1 MIVSSPA
8 DNRKGFFV
16 RVGFGVITKQQISE
30 GLKGIQGCKRKEFR
44 PSKQLEIC
52 LPFITNDKANVKG
65 IMVGP
70 SNSCRCSR
78 MNLYSLPLLAISL
91 FLIGIVSDRIIRYTL
106 ALSRAFGLSEIAAG
120 FILLSVTTSLPELS
134 VSTIASLADQGGLS
148 VGNVLG
154 SNVAN
159 LTIIIGLAVFF
170 SRTEILIK
178 GQSQK
183 ELVQFL
189 FLSSII
195 PLFIV
200 QRGSLG
206 PILGLVLLILFVY
219 FSVTISRKTEK
230 TKPLGHAAKS
240 TAIVGLKFIV
250 CLVVIISLS
259 KLVVDSSVDIAQSVG
274 LPPSIIGATIVA
286 LGTSLP
292 ELATTIQALKK
303 KFFEMALGNLLG
315 SCITNITLI
324 LGVSSLIS
332 FSEVSV
338 LAVESIMFYVL
349 LSSLSV
355 WYMISSSEIISKKGA
370 FFLLVVYIIFV
381 LQQTGI
387 SIFVI

>member
-1 MIVSSPA
+1 
-8 DNRKGFFV
+8 
-16 RVGFGVITKQQISE
+16 
-30 GLKGIQGCKRKEFR
+30 
-44 PSKQLEIC
+44 
-52 LPFITNDKANVKG
+52 
-65 IMVGP
+65 
-70 SNSCRCSR
+70 
-78 MNLYSLPLLAISL
+78 MNLFSLPLLLISL
-91 FLIGIVSDRIIRYTL
+91 FLIAVISDRIIRYTL
-106 ALSRAFGLSEIAAG
+106 ILSGVFGLSEVAAG
-120 FILLSVTTSLPELS
+120 FILLSVATSLPELS
-134 VSTIASLADQGGLS
+134 VSTVASLIDEGGLS

-154 SNVAN
+154 SNIAN
-159 LTIIIGLAVFF
+159 LTIIIGLAIFF
-170 SRTEILIK
+170 SRTEILVK
-178 GQSQK
+178 GRSQK

-189 FLSSII
+189 FLSSVI

-219 FSVTISRKTEK
+219 FGVTISRKTEK
-230 TKPLGHAAKS
+230 TEPLDRAAGS
-240 TAIVGLKFIV
+240 IAVVGLKFIAS
-250 CLVVIISLS
+250 LITIILLS
-259 KLVVDSSVDIAQSVG
+259 KLVVDSSVDIAEFMG

-303 KFFEMALGNLLG
+303 KLFEMALGNLLG

-355 WYMISSSEIISKKGA
+355 WYIVSSSEVVSKRGA
-370 FFLLVVYIIFV
+370 FFLFLVYISFI
-381 LQQTGI
+381 LQQVGVSVFI
-387 SIFVI
+387 L